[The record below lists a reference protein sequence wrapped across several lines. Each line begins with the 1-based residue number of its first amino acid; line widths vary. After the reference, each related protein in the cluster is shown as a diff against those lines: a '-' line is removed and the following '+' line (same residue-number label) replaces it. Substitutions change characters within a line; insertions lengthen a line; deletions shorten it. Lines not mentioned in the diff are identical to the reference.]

1 MKESANATPDSGAPA
16 PDVPYKEP
24 QTLSKGVNP
33 RIVASATAAV
43 LLVALALTGSIVS
56 LGQQLGAANFALGV
70 LFYLLCGVCVV
81 VGAVVPIARTLSRPV
96 FGLDCLE
103 RGNTRQQRRKLQ
115 FLVDNLLKRA
125 RIPCKERDAI
135 ARITNPSPAELADLY
150 VRVLE
155 PVVDADIKRAAKASF
170 VSTAI
175 SQAPAFD
182 MLSVAAVNLRL
193 VRSIATDCGFRPS
206 GPTLWGLY
214 ARVMKATLFA
224 GGIEQMDL
232 EEVIALAG
240 GNTLIGASGM
250 VLSSA
255 AQGASNAFL
264 TVRVGVIAKK
274 LLLSKDAPADMRELR
289 RSSYGE
295 ALEFLR
301 TCGLLDDLRAAVA
314 SVAASMRDAAKE
326 KVAEAGKAA
335 REKAAETLDAT
346 RDSVGRTVRSGTER
360 VGDMLDAVKDGVE
373 DASTAMRDAAART
386 IPKRQTGFFQ
396 HLRKH

>member
-1 MKESANATPDSGAPA
+1 MAKPARASSGTDAA
-16 PDVPYKEP
+16 SDGIFCNEP
-24 QTLSKGVNP
+24 GSLDCGTDP
-33 RIVASATAAV
+33 RIVAPAV
-43 LLVALALTGSIVS
+43 ALALLVALALIGSIVS
-56 LGQQLGAANFALGV
+56 LGQQISAANFALGA
-70 LFYLLCGVCVV
+70 LFYLLSTACVI
-81 VGAVVPIARTLSRPV
+81 VGAAVPIARTLARPV
-96 FGLDCLE
+96 FGLHRLE
-103 RGNTRQQRRKLQ
+103 QGSARQQQRDARRLM
-115 FLVDNLLKRA
+115 DNLLKRA
-125 RIPCKERDAI
+125 RIPCKERNAI

-170 VSTAI
+170 ISTAI

-193 VRSIATDCGFRPS
+193 VRSIVTDCGFRPS

-346 RDSVGRTVRSGTER
+346 RDAVGRTVRSGTER